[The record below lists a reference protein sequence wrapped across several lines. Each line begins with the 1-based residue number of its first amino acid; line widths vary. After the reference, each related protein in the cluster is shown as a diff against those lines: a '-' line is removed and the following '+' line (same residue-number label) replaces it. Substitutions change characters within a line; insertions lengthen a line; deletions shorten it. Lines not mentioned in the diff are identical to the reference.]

1 MRSESFPHDRA
12 TRRGVRLLAATAFV
26 LLTGCFSQR
35 SFTARPDEIVWLR
48 PSEADPPGCNTRLWL
63 REAHRQLRRLL
74 PDRGHRALLTEDLL
88 DAQGRPIDIY
98 AHFRLNP
105 RLLHTLWY
113 NGIGIAQTA
122 QATGVGNNID
132 REVPPWPGFQDVWI
146 PIDDRLSLAGRLG
159 LARDETGKPVES
171 DCIVI
176 LPGLF
181 GDNAVWRSRD
191 IARVL
196 LENGL
201 HVLSLEPRGMGRTEA
216 RYPDVPYV
224 FGFFTTGDL
233 MAVAEWLQ
241 DRPEVRHTGLVGFC
255 WGANHALLAAWEDGR
270 RDDDP
275 AVPDKLRPALRP
287 RTHRRHYELGVLAF
301 SPVLDFDPILDRI
314 AGRNISILQD
324 PVLDALQD
332 LIYDRMVRKGYP
344 NPDGDARRL
353 VELEARRSPYYYPGS
368 VQDGWPYV
376 ELMPR
381 RLGGY
386 NKLNA
391 ARVPVLIVHA
401 ANDPL
406 SPAQDVADLFA
417 TLENRRV
424 AAIILPGGGHIG
436 FAPYARR
443 WFYSLLLNF
452 FDARRGPAG
461 CLDGPGS
468 AAR

>member
-1 MRSESFPHDRA
+1 MSTHRPQHSLA
-12 TRRGVRLLAATAFV
+12 TRRGVRVLAAAACL

-35 SFTARPDEIVWLR
+35 SFTARPDEIVWLT
-48 PSEADPPGCNTRLWL
+48 PEGADPPGCDTRQWL
-63 REAHRQLRRLL
+63 RDAHQQLRRLL
-74 PDRGHRALLTEDLL
+74 PGRGRRALLTEDLL
-88 DAQGRPIDIY
+88 DDTGRPIDVY

-105 RLLHTLWY
+105 KLLHTLWY
-113 NGIGIAQTA
+113 NATGIAQTA

-132 REVPPWPGFQDVWI
+132 REAPPWPGFDDVWI
-146 PIDDRLSLAGRLG
+146 PIDDHFALAGRLG
-159 LARDETGKPVES
+159 LARDEAGRPIQS
-171 DCIVI
+171 DCVVI

-181 GDNAVWRSRD
+181 GDNSVWRSRD

-196 LENGL
+196 LAHSL

-241 DRPEVRHTGLVGFC
+241 DRPEIRKTGLVGFC

-270 RDDDP
+270 SDDGP
-275 AVPDKLRPALRP
+275 AVPVKLKPALRP
-287 RTHRRHYELGVLAF
+287 LSGRRHYTLGVLAF

-314 AGRNISILQD
+314 AGRNISILED

-386 NKLNA
+386 NKLSR
-391 ARVPVLIVHA
+391 ARMPVLIVHA

-406 SPAQDVADLFA
+406 SPAQNVAELFA
-417 TLENRRV
+417 TLRNPRV
-424 AAIILPGGGHIG
+424 AAVILPGGGHIG

-443 WFYSLLLNF
+443 WFYSLILNF
-452 FDARRGPAG
+452 FDRELGPAAG
-461 CLDGPGS
+461 CNVRG
-468 AAR
+468 

>member
-1 MRSESFPHDRA
+1 MSALLVQNSRAAQRS
-12 TRRGVRLLAATAFV
+12 VCLLATVAC
-26 LLTGCFSQR
+26 LLPAGCFSQR

-48 PSEADPPGCNTRLWL
+48 PEGSDPPGCDTRQWL

-74 PDRGHRALLTEDLL
+74 PDRGRRALLTEDLL
-88 DAQGRPIDIY
+88 DDAGRPIDVY

-105 RLLHTLWY
+105 KLLHTLWY
-113 NGIGIAQTA
+113 NCAGIAQTA

-132 REVPPWPGFQDVWI
+132 REVPPWPGFEDVWI
-146 PIDDRLSLAGRLG
+146 PIDEHLALAGRLG
-159 LARDETGKPVES
+159 LARDEAGRPIES
-171 DCIVI
+171 DCVVI

-196 LENGL
+196 LAHGL
-201 HVLSLEPRGMGRTEA
+201 HVLSLEPRGMGRTEV

-233 MAVAEWLQ
+233 MEVAEWLQ
-241 DRPEVRHTGLVGFC
+241 DRPEIRETGLVGFC

-270 RDDDP
+270 SDDDP
-275 AVPDKLRPALRP
+275 AVPVRLKPALRP
-287 RTHRRHYELGVLAF
+287 LTGRRHYALGVLAF

-314 AGRNISILQD
+314 AGRNISILED

-353 VELEARRSPYYYPGS
+353 IELEARRSPYYYPGS
-368 VQDGWPYV
+368 VRDGWPYV

-386 NKLNA
+386 NKLDR
-391 ARVPVLIVHA
+391 ARMPVLIVHA

-406 SPAQDVADLFA
+406 APAQDVAELFA
-417 TLENRRV
+417 TLRNRRV

-443 WFYSLLLNF
+443 WFYSLMLNF
-452 FDARRGPAG
+452 FDRRLGPASG
-461 CLDGPGS
+461 CDNPD
-468 AAR
+468 